1 MPQISLGKLIITVE
15 KSDFLFA
22 VSGANLPAIACQLTT
37 PTFEINGG
45 KVEHFIFVGAS
56 EPRGLSRGGIEVTL
70 QFQTEPVLSFDDN
83 SLPVLNLQVIV
94 RSFAD
99 SSFLRFRYVLTSSIP
114 VALTKQSGRDAIRYF
129 SVLCPADAGDPFS
142 EEDNPFNENAFDC
155 GTETQLSHF
164 DPVTHSYLPLSKQI
178 QDDANYDGRRFLGPI
193 LRFTDYT
200 TQLHLAY
207 EHGADCPNAFL
218 RFVLRD
224 PKAPCIELWAVKGNY
239 YDGQIV
245 SEETPFASVWFQLGA
260 GGDYLHQDYR
270 RFVLNEMCESV
281 ESRKPYL
288 FYNTWNYQ
296 ERLKYFEG
304 KPYLSDMN
312 FDRISAEIDIA
323 HQIGLDVFVIDTGWY
338 GKTGDWEVNLARFP
352 DGLRDIKAK
361 LDGYGMKL
369 GLWFNPIVAAK
380 TSKVY
385 LEHPEY
391 VMSRDGKESFW
402 GPIWETEDSYGMCL
416 VSDYAD
422 NFIET
427 MVRLNRELGVTY
439 FKWDGIGQYG
449 CDSPHHQHGTEAN
462 SPAERSD
469 CYSYEMGRRLIRIV
483 EEVSGRCPDVI
494 VDFDVTENGRFFGLG
509 FLSVGK
515 YFLVNNGPYFANF
528 DIPKTV
534 KMEPDTINV
543 FFYPGAARPRVCR
556 TGARFDNIIP
566 SILFLTHYLP
576 DGPPLAQNNSLAS
589 LMLGGN
595 GIWGDLLA
603 LSEGEIAALA
613 EPLRDYKKV
622 ADAVT
627 KAYPRVIGFA
637 GSSPEIHEKLDAETG
652 TGIIVFFTFS
662 QGEFIYVTQ
671 PLPADKPIEIKG
683 ADAWER
689 LPDNRV
695 KLTVTLARD
704 DARMVF
710 FLPVSGS

>member
-1 MPQISLGKLIITVE
+1 MPEISLGKLPLTVGEPETLFLLASEDAGNFCRLTPPRFEVDGATVE
-15 KSDFLFA
+15 DFVYA
-22 VSGANLPAIACQLTT
+22 ENVTQRELPR
-37 PTFEINGG
+37 N
-45 KVEHFIFVGAS
+45 
-56 EPRGLSRGGIEVTL
+56 GIETVLRYQSQSRPELSLIVT
-70 QFQTEPVLSFDDN
+70 
-83 SLPVLNLQVIV
+83 V
-94 RSFAD
+94 RSFAE
-99 SSFLRFRYVLTSSIP
+99 SPFIRFRYTLTSKTP
-114 VALTKQSGRDAIRYF
+114 VSLTKTDEKDNLRYF
-129 SVLCPADAGDPFS
+129 SAQPSKS
-142 EEDNPFNENAFDC
+142 ETVGIYELEEA
-155 GTETQLSHF
+155 QLSHF
-164 DPVTHSYLPLSKQI
+164 DPVAHTWLPLRIDHDPDSTMYSNQK
-178 QDDANYDGRRFLGPI
+178 FSGPI
-193 LRFTDYT
+193 LSFVLSMNDFII
-200 TQLHLAY
+200 AY
-207 EHGADCPNAFL
+207 EHGAECPNAFL
-218 RFVLRD
+218 EFTLKNQYRGPL
-224 PKAPCIELWAVKGNY
+224 ELNAVKGNY
-239 YDGQIV
+239 FARQPV
-245 SEETPFASVWFQLGA
+245 SEETPFTSVWFQLGI
-260 GGDYLHQDYR
+260 GRELGIEDYR
-270 RFVLNEMCESV
+270 RFVLEEMCENP

-288 FYNTWNYQ
+288 FYNTWNHQ

-312 FDRISAEIDIA
+312 FERISAEIDIA

-338 GKTGDWEVNLARFP
+338 GKTGDWEVNLERFP

-391 VMSRDGKESFW
+391 VMSRDGVESFW

-427 MVRLNRELGVTY
+427 MVRLYNELGVTY
-439 FKWDGIGQYG
+439 FKWDAIGQYG
-449 CDSPHHQHGTEAN
+449 CDSPQHQHGTEAN
-462 SPAERSD
+462 SPKERAD
-469 CYSYEMGRRLIRIV
+469 CYAYEMGRRMIRIV
-483 EEVSGRCPDVI
+483 EEVSRRCTDVI
-494 VDFDVTENGRFFGLG
+494 VDFDVTEGGRFFGLG

-515 YFLVNNGPYFANF
+515 YFLVNNGPYFHDF

-576 DGPPLAQNNSLAS
+576 DGPPLSQSNSLAS

-603 LSEGEIAALA
+603 LSETDIANLA
-613 EPLRDYKKV
+613 EPLRDYKRV

-627 KAYPRVIGFA
+627 QAYPRVTGFA
-637 GSSPEIHEKLDAETG
+637 GSSPEIHEKLHVETG
-652 TGIIVFFTFS
+652 TGIVVFFTVAP
-662 QGEFIYVTQ
+662 GEFVYVTQ
-671 PLPADKPIEIKG
+671 PLPADKITEIKG

-689 LPDNRV
+689 LHDNRI
-695 KLTVTLARD
+695 KLTVTLARN
-704 DARMVF
+704 DARTVF
-710 FLPVSGS
+710 FLPD

>member
-1 MPQISLGKLIITVE
+1 MPEIPLGKLTLTVGE
-15 KSDFLFA
+15 PETLFA
-22 VSGANLPAIACQLTT
+22 VSNENPPASACLLT
-37 PTFEINGG
+37 PPRFEIEGAAIEDFVYVENAAQRKLPRNGT
-45 KVEHFIFVGAS
+45 ETLLRYQSQSHS
-56 EPRGLSRGGIEVTL
+56 ELCLV
-70 QFQTEPVLSFDDN
+70 VN
-83 SLPVLNLQVIV
+83 V

-99 SSFLRFRYVLTSSIP
+99 SPFLRFRYTLTSKTP
-114 VALTKQSGRDAIRYF
+114 TRLTKNEGKDNLTYF
-129 SVLCPADAGDPFS
+129 SARAS
-142 EEDNPFNENAFDC
+142 ESETVGIYELA
-155 GTETQLSHF
+155 ETQMSHF
-164 DPVTHSYLPLSKQI
+164 DPVAHTWLPLRINHDPDSTMYADQKFI
-178 QDDANYDGRRFLGPI
+178 GPI
-193 LRFTDYT
+193 LSFVNSLSDY
-200 TQLHLAY
+200 LVAY
-207 EHGADCPNAFL
+207 EHGADCPNCFL
-218 RFVLRD
+218 EFTLKNQYMG
-224 PKAPCIELWAVKGNY
+224 PLELNAVKGNY

-245 SEETPFASVWFQLGA
+245 SEETPFTSVWFQLGTGA
-260 GGDYLHQDYR
+260 ELTSEDYR
-270 RFVLNEMCESV
+270 RFALEEMCENA

-288 FYNTWNYQ
+288 FYNTWNHQ

-304 KPYLSDMN
+304 KPYLSEMN
-312 FDRISAEIDIA
+312 FNRISAEIDAA
-323 HQIGLDVFVIDTGWY
+323 HRIGLDVFVIDTGWY
-338 GKTGDWEVNLARFP
+338 GKTGDWEVNLERFP

-380 TSKVY
+380 TSQAY
-385 LEHPEY
+385 REHPEY
-391 VMSRDGKESFW
+391 VMSRDGVESFW

-427 MVRLNRELGVTY
+427 MVRLHRELGVTY

-449 CDSPHHQHGTEAN
+449 CNSPHHQHGTEAN
-462 SPAERSD
+462 SPKERSD

-483 EEVSGRCPDVI
+483 EEVSRRCPDVI

-515 YFLVNNGPYFANF
+515 YFLVNNGPYFENF

-556 TGARFDNIIP
+556 TGARFDAIIP

-576 DGPPLAQNNSLAS
+576 DGPPLSQANSLAA

-603 LSEGEIAALA
+603 LSETEITALA
-613 EPLRDYKKV
+613 EPLRDYKRV

-627 KAYPRVIGFA
+627 KAYPRVTGFT
-637 GSSPEIHEKLDAETG
+637 GSSPEIHEKLNAETG
-652 TGIIVFFTFS
+652 TGIVVFFTFA

-671 PLPADKPIEIKG
+671 ALPAAATPQIKG

-695 KLTVTLARD
+695 KITVTLARD
-704 DARMVF
+704 GARTVF
-710 FLPVSGS
+710 FLPNGAES